1 MTSSKFNLRNVF
13 LVNAIVDV
21 AFALVVLIGPETV
34 LRLLRLSNGNTE
46 MLMARLWAGALIA
59 LGVIAWFARDFTDI
73 KARDVV
79 AISLLL
85 FAVIGFVVALLATLG
100 NVLRVA
106 GWGIVAVF
114 LAFALS
120 YGYLQLMKKGE

>member
-13 LVNAIVDV
+13 LVNALVDV

-106 GWGIVAVF
+106 GWGIVTVF

-120 YGYLQLMKKGE
+120 YGYLQLVKKGE